1 MEFEEFENNKNLS
14 LTRFEKMLK
23 TNRILFFDSNEFENI
38 ISYYLENGKINLA
51 KKAIKLSL
59 EQHPASSNLALFRIE
74 ILIFENKLDNAEKLL
89 DDLVFSEPSNEEI
102 YIQKANIYS
111 KRKLHLRA
119 IACLNEILKFSSD
132 NPEVYSLIGIEYLF
146 MEDFE
151 NAKINF
157 INCLKHDESDY
168 SALYN
173 IIYCFEILEQ
183 NESAIEYLNNYLD
196 SNPYC
201 EVAWHQL
208 GKQYLFYKNYKKAIS
223 AFDFAIIS
231 DEYFIGA
238 YIEKGKALE
247 KLSKYQEA
255 IENYKLIIALKDESS
270 YPILRMGI
278 CHDKL
283 GSYKK
288 AIEYFNDCIEIDS
301 QMNKAWYLLST
312 IYYKNQD
319 YNKALLNIKKA
330 LDINSEKEKYWKLY
344 AKINIGLKLYE
355 EADIG
360 FQKIIDL
367 GEADESIWL
376 GKADILIKLGE
387 YNYAIDILDECYE
400 VFEEKSIITY
410 RLSGI
415 YFLQN
420 KIEEGI
426 IQLKKALKLNEKNK
440 YIFKELFNNVAK
452 YKYVENLLK

>member
-1 MEFEEFENNKNLS
+1 
-14 LTRFEKMLK
+14 
-23 TNRILFFDSNEFENI
+23 
-38 ISYYLENGKINLA
+38 
-51 KKAIKLSL
+51 
-59 EQHPASSNLALFRIE
+59 
-74 ILIFENKLDNAEKLL
+74 
-89 DDLVFSEPSNEEI
+89 
-102 YIQKANIYS
+102 
-111 KRKLHLRA
+111 
-119 IACLNEILKFSSD
+119 
-132 NPEVYSLIGIEYLF
+132 
-146 MEDFE
+146 
-151 NAKINF
+151 
-157 INCLKHDESDY
+157 
-168 SALYN
+168 
-173 IIYCFEILEQ
+173 
-183 NESAIEYLNNYLD
+183 
-196 SNPYC
+196 
-201 EVAWHQL
+201 
-208 GKQYLFYKNYKKAIS
+208 
-223 AFDFAIIS
+223 
-231 DEYFIGA
+231 
-238 YIEKGKALE
+238 
-247 KLSKYQEA
+247 
-255 IENYKLIIALKDESS
+255 
-270 YPILRMGI
+270 MGI

-410 RLSGI
+410 RLSGV

-440 YIFKELFNNVAK
+440 YIFKELFNSVAK